1 MKLILAV
8 FVVAAGLYLLVAH
21 LYDKM
26 NYKEIESVSAQPM
39 KEDGVVNVL
48 LIGSD
53 SRDHESQGRSDAM
66 ILLSISSHSDKIC
79 MISLLRDMYVE
90 IPGHEGNRLNAAY
103 AMGGPELLMETVE
116 HNLDITVNRYMVV
129 DFEAFVSLVD
139 AVGGV
144 ELTLTKEEI
153 ELVNGYLNEYNLL
166 TGQEFG
172 TYYMDTSKDGL
183 VHLNGPQAL
192 AYTRNRY
199 IGTDFGRTHRQR
211 KVLAEVFKGI
221 PKAVVTNPSEL
232 MDGFLPNLTTNLTK
246 WECYRLSLMLP
257 QILSYDMEQGSIPAE
272 GTYKDATIRQMAV
285 LEVDWE
291 TNKAY
296 LQSLLFEKPEEAEQ

>member
-1 MKLILAV
+1 M
-8 FVVAAGLYLLVAH
+8 LVAH
-21 LYDKM
+21 FYGRM
-26 NYKEIESVSAQPM
+26 NYKEIASVRSQPM
-39 KEDGVVNVL
+39 KEDGVVNIL

-53 SRDHESQGRSDAM
+53 SRDKESKGRSDAM

-79 MISLLRDMYVE
+79 MTSLLRDMYVE
-90 IPGHEGNRLNAAY
+90 IPGHGSNRLNAAY
-103 AMGGPELLMETVE
+103 ALGGPELLMETVE
-116 HNLDITVNRYMVV
+116 ENLDVTVNRYMVV

-172 TYYMDTSKDGL
+172 TDYMDTSKEGP

-199 IGTDFGRTHRQR
+199 IGTDFGRTDRQR
-211 KVLAEVFKGI
+211 KVLAEVIKGL
-221 PKAVVTNPSEL
+221 PGAVVTNPSKL
-232 MDGFLPNLTTNLTK
+232 FDGFLPNLTTNLTE

-257 QILSYDMEQGSIPAE
+257 QMISYDLEQGRIPAE
-272 GTYKDATIRQMAV
+272 GTYQDATIRQMAV

-291 TNKAY
+291 ANKAY
-296 LQSLLFEKPEEAEQ
+296 LRKLLYEEPTDAMIEP